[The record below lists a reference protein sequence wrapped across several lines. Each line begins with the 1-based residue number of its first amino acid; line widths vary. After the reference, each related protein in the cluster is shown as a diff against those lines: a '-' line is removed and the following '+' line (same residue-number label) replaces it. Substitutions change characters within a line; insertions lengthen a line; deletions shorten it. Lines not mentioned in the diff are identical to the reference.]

1 MSETKDFSEEFSP
14 VPDVLSGGGLPEVH
28 VQHRDVALEGVV
40 GLAVAPGPSERLHN
54 LPISCRIRGIKLSLN
69 ILELTAKYNIGH
81 HWSQKLLLPYVTWCS
96 FSRLINLLDWFLP
109 VNRRKLG
116 YERAQGAVVEIP
128 LVTSSKLGLE

>member
-1 MSETKDFSEEFSP
+1 MCETKIFLEEYSP
-14 VPDVLSGGGLPEVH
+14 MPDVLSGGGLPKVH

-40 GLAVAPGPSERLHN
+40 GLAVAPGPGERLHN

-69 ILELTAKYNIGH
+69 ILELTATKYIEHNGR
-81 HWSQKLLLPYVTWCS
+81 QKLLLPYITWCS

-109 VNRRKLG
+109 VNRRKLR
-116 YERAQGAVVEIP
+116 YERAKGAVVEIP